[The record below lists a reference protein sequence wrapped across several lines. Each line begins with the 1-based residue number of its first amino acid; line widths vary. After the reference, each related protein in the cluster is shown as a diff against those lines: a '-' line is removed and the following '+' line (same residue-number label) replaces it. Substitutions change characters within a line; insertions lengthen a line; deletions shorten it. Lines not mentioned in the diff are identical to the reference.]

1 MKNNQDTILRLQTY
15 ITKLKNQVNNP
26 PERRKAQL
34 KEYLAWLK
42 LEVDR
47 TEITIEKLK
56 LGGI

>member
-1 MKNNQDTILRLQTY
+1 MIVKNNQDTILRLQTY
-15 ITKLKNQVNNP
+15 IAKLKNQASNP
-26 PERRKAQL
+26 PERRKPQL

-56 LGGI
+56 I

>member
-1 MKNNQDTILRLQTY
+1 MMSNQEKINDLQRY
-15 ITKLKNQVNNP
+15 IEKLKNQANNP

-47 TEITIEKLK
+47 TEIAIDRLK
-56 LGGI
+56 L